1 MALKAPSRVESFL
14 KRQVKGVKAKLD
26 KRYQGHNFVYFWN
39 GSARR
44 NRVGIYLR
52 GGCDLGSIFACEP
65 FIEPT
70 LNGTAAIFRS
80 GFGAA
85 STRTDILLQTLE
97 MDEYPKELL
106 AEISEKLKLNPRYF
120 DADLFDPT
128 FTVPGPTGPET
139 FEKSV
144 IILSMGPDLVRS
156 AYRHREH
163 GFVVDPGGWWLNQ
176 NMSNVLDD
184 LSSVQWFNKNFKK
197 IGKISVEESRENFRR
212 LIGLLR
218 EKTGVKHIMI
228 FNMLGMEPGEQ
239 IYNYQFV
246 RDPQVIRRR
255 QFNLMMTDLSREL
268 DFSII
273 DVDKILKSLGV
284 KEQVDFAHWPI
295 DRFEPVAREVYR
307 VMNEMKLFE

>member
-1 MALKAPSRVESFL
+1 M
-14 KRQVKGVKAKLD
+14 
-26 KRYQGHNFVYFWN
+26 
-39 GSARR
+39 
-44 NRVGIYLR
+44 
-52 GGCDLGSIFACEP
+52 
-65 FIEPT
+65 
-70 LNGTAAIFRS
+70 
-80 GFGAA
+80 
-85 STRTDILLQTLE
+85 
-97 MDEYPKELL
+97 
-106 AEISEKLKLNPRYF
+106 
-120 DADLFDPT
+120 
-128 FTVPGPTGPET
+128 
-139 FEKSV
+139 
-144 IILSMGPDLVRS
+144 
-156 AYRHREH
+156 
-163 GFVVDPGGWWLNQ
+163 VDPGGWWLNQ

-197 IGKISVEESRENFRR
+197 IGKISLEESRENFRR

-218 EKTGVKHIMI
+218 ERTGVKHVMI

-255 QFNLMMTDLSREL
+255 QFNLMLTDLSREL

-307 VMNEMKLFE
+307 VMDDMNLFE